1 MARHIRTLEAGTHS
15 LQLGKRTLVMGI
27 VNVTPDSFFDGAA
40 HDLPEAALTHAL
52 KLEKEGADLLDIG
65 GESTRPGSEPTT
77 LTVELQRVEP
87 AIRRIVTASQI
98 PLSIDTTK
106 PKVAALALSLGACI
120 LNDVLGLQGD
130 PDLAR
135 VAAEYRAGVII
146 MHSQQ
151 GTEYKGDLVASLKT
165 YFKRSLEIAAKV
177 GIREKS
183 IVLDPG
189 IGFGKTTEQNIE
201 LMRRLGE
208 LQSLGFPVLLGTSRK
223 SFIGKILDLPP
234 AERLEGTLATSALG
248 VAAGADILRVHDV
261 QANLRVARVTD
272 AIVG

>member
-40 HDLPEAALTHAL
+40 HDLPEAALAHAL

-135 VAAEYRAGVII
+135 VAAEYRAGVVI

-151 GTEYKGDLVASLKT
+151 GTEYKGDLVASLRS
-165 YFKRSLEIAAKV
+165 YFKRSLDIAAKV
-177 GIREKS
+177 GIRENS

-189 IGFGKTTEQNIE
+189 IGFGKTTEQNVE

-208 LQSLGFPVLLGTSRK
+208 LQTLGFPILLGTSRK
-223 SFIGKILDLPP
+223 SFIGRILDLPP

-261 QANLRVARVTD
+261 QANLRVARVAD